1 MKNTHDND
9 KISLKQATNKAVS
22 DCETI
27 HKHLVEQLK
36 DYHQRL
42 RANAELHYK
51 EFLLSKDQDLAIAL
65 EQKESYK
72 KSSQ

>member
-36 DYHQRL
+36 DYH
-42 RANAELHYK
+42 
-51 EFLLSKDQDLAIAL
+51 
-65 EQKESYK
+65 
-72 KSSQ
+72 